1 MDCEPLHDIKG
12 HLSNILPE
20 IPHLLP
26 EPLKSECQQILDTTQ
41 TQNKVC
47 GAILRVAAIKF
58 HLIKSKANKDVIQ
71 LVVTIVRIS
80 EILYM
85 PDSKRCPKTVLRL
98 YNITWLHHELCR
110 EVIHSPKTQTVTHL
124 FGIYLHALTVHAP
137 VQNHIMSLLS
147 VNAES
152 QERLFS
158 QNKRISL
165 RATNRKVDNVLPT
178 IMLCVQARQKI
189 KDYKPLSTKQEGTVT
204 TVSHKVP
211 AYKGTQI
218 DKRFVQNRLP
228 SWQAHLERIST
239 FLQQGENT

>member
-1 MDCEPLHDIKG
+1 MLTQILEGAQRVPSILVLNPIQSLSELNLSQYEILDCEPLHDIKG

-26 EPLKSECQQILDTTQ
+26 EPLKSECQQILDTTL
-41 TQNKVC
+41 TQNR
-47 GAILRVAAIKF
+47 AILRVAAIKF
-58 HLIKSKANKDVIQ
+58 HLKLIKSKANKDVKQ
-71 LVVTIVRIS
+71 LVETIVRIS

-85 PDSKRCPKTVLRL
+85 PDLKRCPKTVLRL
-98 YNITWLHHELCR
+98 YNLTWLHHELCR
-110 EVIHSPKTQTVTHL
+110 ELIHSPKTQTVTHL

-158 QNKRISL
+158 QIKRISL
-165 RATNRKVDNVLPT
+165 RTTNRKVDNVLPT

-189 KDYKPLSTKQEGTVT
+189 EDSKPLSTKQEGTVT
-204 TVSHKVP
+204 TVSQ
-211 AYKGTQI
+211 YTKGR
-218 DKRFVQNRLP
+218 K
-228 SWQAHLERIST
+228 
-239 FLQQGENT
+239 